1 VVDRSDLNDGAG
13 VPADDD
19 AGAAAGRAG
28 IAVVANVR
36 LDHATRAVYEAIAV
50 HVAEEE
56 DLRADLEAQGEL
68 HFLLRMVAQAL
79 DALLFREPQVPIAA
93 VSSGVRVGALERE
106 DEWEG
111 ERATPAHGE
120 EEDDASAALGRTRS
134 RKRARYRDSHVARG
148 EDDLRRCHLAQLS
161 CIFGVDVAVC
171 AVQLRSTV
179 GRSGVKRAVRR

>member
-1 VVDRSDLNDGAG
+1 MRAAQRHSLRLVHRERPRESQRKLEARHSARRSFADEVVDRSDLNDGAG

-28 IAVVANVR
+28 IAVLANVR

-56 DLRADLEAQGEL
+56 DLRADLEAQGEF

-120 EEDDASAALGRTRS
+120 EEDD
-134 RKRARYRDSHVARG
+134 
-148 EDDLRRCHLAQLS
+148 
-161 CIFGVDVAVC
+161 
-171 AVQLRSTV
+171 VQY
-179 GRSGVKRAVRR
+179 